1 MDEQELIRRSQAGE
15 KAAMEELLGRYEG
28 LVYNLTLRYFGDRP
42 EAADAGQEA
51 MIRIYRSLGRFKG
64 ESSFKTWVYRVVT
77 NVCLD
82 LLRRQRKRHSS
93 LDELGGDERPF
104 HPLPP
109 AAADPVEATERE
121 ELRAILMQLL
131 GSLAEPY
138 RFVVVL
144 RDLEGLS
151 YEEIAS
157 ILGCPPGTVKSR
169 LARAR
174 AALRRK
180 LLASPRA
187 SGWVERRLQA

>member
-1 MDEQELIRRSQAGE
+1 MDERELIRRSQAGE
-15 KAAMEELLGRYEG
+15 KAAVEELLGRYEG

-64 ESSFKTWVYRVVT
+64 GSSFKTWVYRVVT

-82 LLRRQRKRHSS
+82 LLRRQKRRPSS
-93 LDELGGDERPF
+93 LEELGGDERSFAPF
-104 HPLPP
+104 PP
-109 AAADPVEATERE
+109 AATDPAEATERE
-121 ELRAILMQLL
+121 ELRAILLQIL
-131 GSLAEPY
+131 GSLAAPY
-138 RFVVVL
+138 RFVLVL

-187 SGWVERRLQA
+187 SGWVGRGLQT